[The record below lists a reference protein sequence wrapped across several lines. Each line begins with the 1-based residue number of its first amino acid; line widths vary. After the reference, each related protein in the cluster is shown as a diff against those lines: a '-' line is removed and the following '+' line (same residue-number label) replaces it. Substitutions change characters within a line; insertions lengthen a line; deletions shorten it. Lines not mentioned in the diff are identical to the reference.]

1 MASLYRREIW
11 RRDNH
16 DEERL
21 LELHNREA
29 GRLRPIDAFIRARS
43 VLAYLSSISA
53 GKQEETLGILDL
65 MVQVYSDPIS
75 RLNDAA
81 QWEQQKTVSF
91 PSMSSL
97 WPPS

>member
-1 MASLYRREIW
+1 M
-11 RRDNH
+11 
-16 DEERL
+16 
-21 LELHNREA
+21 
-29 GRLRPIDAFIRARS
+29 RPIDAFIRARS